1 MCLLLNG
8 RQAGRGSFAPG
19 GRGPAGL
26 SHHHVSQGS
35 DGPGMHSHSV
45 SAYLAN
51 ELEMIWDHPGSDFAG
66 LDGALVA
73 PPCMLIPS
81 LPWLWG
87 QVLVL
92 ELSDTPSEKT
102 VSVSSVD
109 LLQDREGF
117 TWKGHERLSPC
128 TGPLP
133 WPAGFQPRVLVQ
145 CLPPAAVTAVTL
157 HAEWSLVAF
166 GTSHGF
172 GLFDYQRKTPVLAR
186 CVGWPGPQGGG
197 SPFRLWR
204 SLELSGVTIKPCPF
218 GSLAL
223 C

>member
-145 CLPPAAVTAVTL
+145 CLPKATRLHSAWSVTAVTAL
-157 HAEWSLVAF
+157 ASLI
-166 GTSHGF
+166 TS
-172 GLFDYQRKTPVLAR
+172 AR
-186 CVGWPGPQGGG
+186 PLCWPGVWGGLG
-197 SPFRLWR
+197 PREGGLPSA
-204 SLELSGVTIKPCPF
+204 SGVPWSCQ
-218 GSLAL
+218 G
-223 C
+223 